1 MADNN
6 MNAASFADRISV
18 PRSGLSHVLKGRN
31 KASLDYIQ
39 KILEVF
45 PNIDSNWLLTGKES
59 NIPGSSVIPENI
71 ITTDM
76 MSSMSH
82 VNKRIEKNRLEM
94 VQEVMPDKEVKNN
107 AKNQKSD
114 DSYNK
119 EDKSIDR
126 IVVFYQDGS
135 FKSYRS

>member
-1 MADNN
+1 MKERILKIMADNN

-59 NIPGSSVIPENI
+59 NIPGSSVIPNC
-71 ITTDM
+71 
-76 MSSMSH
+76 SLSFF
-82 VNKRIEKNRLEM
+82 RILFFSELFRR
-94 VQEVMPDKEVKNN
+94 V
-107 AKNQKSD
+107 
-114 DSYNK
+114 
-119 EDKSIDR
+119 I
-126 IVVFYQDGS
+126 FW
-135 FKSYRS
+135 